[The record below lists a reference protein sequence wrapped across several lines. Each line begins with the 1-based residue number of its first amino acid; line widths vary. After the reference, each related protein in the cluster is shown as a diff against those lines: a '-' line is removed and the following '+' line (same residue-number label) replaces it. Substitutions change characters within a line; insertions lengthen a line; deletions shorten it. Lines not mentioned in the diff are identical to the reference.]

1 MATKEININEKKT
14 RETNNDNFNE
24 NEVKPILGNKIKDFT
39 KNKNGNIFNLT
50 ITQTQI
56 ETPESNTL
64 NLNEKKEKLREGII
78 GDIKNSSI
86 TIPKLNFHKIKLEQE
101 KNKLHKYHSINFE
114 GKLYFED
121 NNINLNNSNENKKKK
136 KKRHHKHHKSHK
148 IMENLKIGINEFSD
162 FEINQELKTNYFIE

>member
-1 MATKEININEKKT
+1 MPTKEININEKKT

-101 KNKLHKYHSINFE
+101 KNKF
-114 GKLYFED
+114 
-121 NNINLNNSNENKKKK
+121 
-136 KKRHHKHHKSHK
+136 
-148 IMENLKIGINEFSD
+148 
-162 FEINQELKTNYFIE
+162 